1 MGSLN
6 ETIVAKYPSEMQKSE
21 YLLISILAC
30 LFDLIEAKSG
40 GGGFLILTGF
50 GVWGTVITIISIL
63 CCIGCCLIPLCNS
76 KEEKQGRV
84 LNENPQLQQVVTSKQ
99 EVPFKWDGRA
109 WVPASRAEVQSSQI
123 QRSIQQDHKSGGH
136 SSGVYNGG
144 YNESG
149 GYKFTFQ

>member
-1 MGSLN
+1 MGKRK
-6 ETIVAKYPSEMQKSE
+6 TQKSE
-21 YLLISILAC
+21 YLLIFSLAC
-30 LFDLIEAKSG
+30 LFDLIEAKSRG

-76 KEEKQGRV
+76 KEEEQGRV

-99 EVPFKWDGRA
+99 EVPYKWDGRA

-123 QRSIQQDHKSGGH
+123 QRSIQQDNTST
-136 SSGVYNGG
+136 SGVYNGG

-149 GYKFTFQ
+149 G